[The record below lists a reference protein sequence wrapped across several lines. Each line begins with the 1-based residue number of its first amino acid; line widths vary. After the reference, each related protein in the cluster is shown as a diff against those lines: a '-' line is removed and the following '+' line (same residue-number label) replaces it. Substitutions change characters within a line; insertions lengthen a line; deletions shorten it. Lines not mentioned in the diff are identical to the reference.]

1 MSLYRLVFAG
11 RPKFGRFPES
21 NKFGRVHMIQ
31 EILASGGRRRRMTV
45 LRDTSWS
52 VARRPLLSVA
62 TVGTVVAAIT
72 ANLFARTAFA
82 QTAGSVNVPAPQAAV
97 SIGASSASDSFFEM
111 QGVSWSLVGPNWF
124 ARFGP
129 RPPAAAPAFGGFPGD
144 AGGGVGFGVRGG
156 RVQGEFFGQW
166 SQGYR
171 SAVTF
176 QSPSLML
183 SNGSYGWWW
192 DGSFTPFV
200 TGVVPVI
207 GDRAGIPGGL
217 GPLHDPQS
225 KTLERSQALSA
236 VTSAES
242 GPPRNHAPA
251 NAAATDEHAR
261 AEADAAEGHE
271 DGLAGIDGAANP
283 ANAASAT
290 TRSPKSVAAPAAEPV
305 PDLSLSAGLPA
316 KASVGAIAGANASRA
331 WPTAVSEGLGV
342 EEAAKLRAAE
352 VAVRNAEA
360 EALLRKASAALKAG
374 RAGLAETYCRMALS
388 RATGEVRTAVLH
400 LQHRIAAARRQAD
413 P

>member
-1 MSLYRLVFAG
+1 MS
-11 RPKFGRFPES
+11 
-21 NKFGRVHMIQ
+21 I
-31 EILASGGRRRRMTV
+31 
-45 LRDTSWS
+45 LRDTGWS
-52 VARRPLLSVA
+52 VARAPLLSVA
-62 TVGTVVAAIT
+62 ATGTVVAALT
-72 ANLFARTAFA
+72 ANLLARTALA
-82 QTAGSVNVPAPQAAV
+82 QTGGTANAPVPQAAV

-144 AGGGVGFGVRGG
+144 AGGSVGFGVHGG

-171 SAVTF
+171 GAVTF

-200 TGVVPVI
+200 TGVVPVT
-207 GDRAGIPGGL
+207 GDRAGVPGGP
-217 GPLHDPQS
+217 GPLHEPRS

-236 VTSAES
+236 VTSADI

-251 NAAATDEHAR
+251 NAAASDEHAG
-261 AEADAAEGHE
+261 AADAAEGHE
-271 DGLAGIDGAANP
+271 DGLAGIDAAANP
-283 ANAASAT
+283 ANAASAA
-290 TRSPKSVAAPAAEPV
+290 TRNPNADAAPAAKTA
-305 PDLSLSAGLPA
+305 PDLSLSAGPSGRVA
-316 KASVGAIAGANASRA
+316 VGAIAGANASRA
-331 WPTAVSEGLGV
+331 WSTAVSEGLGV

-360 EALLRKASAALKAG
+360 EALLRKASAALQAG

-400 LQHRIAAARRQAD
+400 LQHRIAAARRQAA

>member
-1 MSLYRLVFAG
+1 
-11 RPKFGRFPES
+11 
-21 NKFGRVHMIQ
+21 
-31 EILASGGRRRRMTV
+31 MTV
-45 LRDTSWS
+45 LRDTGWS
-52 VARRPLLSVA
+52 VARTPLLSVA
-62 TVGTVVAAIT
+62 ATGTVVLAIT
-72 ANLFARTAFA
+72 ANLCARTVFA
-82 QTAGSVNVPAPQAAV
+82 QTAGSVNVPTPQAAV

-144 AGGGVGFGVRGG
+144 AGGGVGFGVHGG

-171 SAVTF
+171 GAVTF

-207 GDRAGIPGGL
+207 GDRAGVPGGP
-217 GPLHDPQS
+217 GPLRDPQS

-236 VTSAES
+236 VASAKI
-242 GPPRNHAPA
+242 GPPADHAPTNAPA
-251 NAAATDEHAR
+251 NDQPAGPGV
-261 AEADAAEGHE
+261 DASEGHE
-271 DGLAGIDGAANP
+271 NGLAKTDEAANP
-283 ANAASAT
+283 GNATNAPA
-290 TRSPKSVAAPAAEPV
+290 RSWKAGTDSVAQTA
-305 PDLSLSAGLPA
+305 PDLSLSAGIPA
-316 KASVGAIAGANASRA
+316 SVAVGAIAGANASRA
-331 WPTAVSEGLGV
+331 WSTAVSEGLGV
-342 EEAAKLRAAE
+342 EEAARLRAAE

-360 EALLRKASAALKAG
+360 EALLRKASAALQAG